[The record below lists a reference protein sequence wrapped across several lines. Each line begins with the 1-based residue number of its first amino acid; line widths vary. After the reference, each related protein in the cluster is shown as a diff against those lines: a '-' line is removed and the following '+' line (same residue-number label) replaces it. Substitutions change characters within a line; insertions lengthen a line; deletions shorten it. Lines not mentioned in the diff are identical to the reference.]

1 MANPG
6 TELASLDFGNLIGG
20 PLVAVITAQSLA
32 AEATAKF
39 IKETGFYPDT
49 LDNDGNITSV
59 GSPIYVDFK
68 YPKEIE
74 PYQPALAA
82 VAGVVTGAK
91 VTTEGS
97 GYTPNQDVIVTFTAA
112 TSQGETAAEGTVK
125 ADPSGEIPLDTQI
138 TITNPGEYFS
148 ATAPTATIDA
158 PTGGGTTALTI
169 DITYSG
175 YVEEVSAVPAVYQEM
190 KISVPILT
198 MLPIPFIK
206 VDIVTI
212 DFNAKINSME
222 TSTSRRDTSVS
233 GSLSARAGGRLSPVK
248 VKFTGSVSFKKSTIS
263 GSKVER
269 TFSMAIHVQ
278 ASQDEMPAG
287 MEKLLNLLES
297 AMVSKPGEIT
307 SNPTGSITASS
318 NAA

>member
-49 LDNDGNITSV
+49 LDNDGN
-59 GSPIYVDFK
+59 
-68 YPKEIE
+68 
-74 PYQPALAA
+74 
-82 VAGVVTGAK
+82 K
-91 VTTEGS
+91 VTTEVS
-97 GYTPNQDVIVTFTAA
+97 GYTNNQDVTVTFTAA

-263 GSKVER
+263 SSSCLASSIPATSSKV
-269 TFSMAIHVQ
+269 TVLA
-278 ASQDEMPAG
+278 
-287 MEKLLNLLES
+287 LLF
-297 AMVSKPGEIT
+297 
-307 SNPTGSITASS
+307 
-318 NAA
+318 